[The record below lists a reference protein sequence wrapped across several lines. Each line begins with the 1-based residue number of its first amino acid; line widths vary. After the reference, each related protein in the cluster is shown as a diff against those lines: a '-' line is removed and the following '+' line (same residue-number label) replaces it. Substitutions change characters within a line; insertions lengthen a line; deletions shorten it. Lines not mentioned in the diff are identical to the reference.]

1 MKTKTPRMILMG
13 AAWYLKQHGWQK
25 GNMGK
30 HGGPRCIFGALF
42 SAAEVPTQDDNPKK
56 FVWQDEKTPLGR
68 AAEELRKIISWQ
80 TGTRRVY
87 DFNDYHCRNQDDAI
101 EMLERAADR
110 TWDHSLEAANDR
122 AQRRGGLPVLERDF
136 TPDDSP
142 DPWGW
147 D

>member
-13 AAWYLKQHGWQK
+13 AAHYLKQHGWQK

-42 SAAEVPTQDDNPKK
+42 SAAEVPTKVDNPKK

-68 AAEELRKIISWQ
+68 AAKELRKMISYK

-87 DFNDYHCRNQDDAI
+87 DFNDYHCEDIDDAV
-101 EMLERAADR
+101 EMLECAADR
-110 TWDHSLEAANDR
+110 TWDHSLEAVHNRYAKR
-122 AQRRGGLPVLERDF
+122 FIP
-136 TPDDSP
+136 
-142 DPWGW
+142 
-147 D
+147 